1 MQMPSQ
7 GQRPASDLFARLK
20 WSLFFRLV
28 IVSVILASVLAF
40 QLRERLTFFMPN
52 LIAFYL
58 IVALSYFITLLSL
71 LVINRLSRLGPFCWV
86 QMAWEVLFASAIIYL
101 TGIWDSLF
109 VFLYV
114 LAIIIS
120 SVILFRVGAFI
131 SATASA
137 LFYGLQIFGVK
148 YGWLPAFSPISPE
161 PDLISLVRNFF
172 LNFVGFYASALVAS
186 YIAEQLRQTG
196 KELSEARIGLDRL
209 EALNEAIVHSI
220 STGLVTLDPE
230 GRIIFL
236 NRSAEKIFARPTTEL
251 AGKTLEQV
259 LPSEVCEKLKAN
271 KSGRVKLAY
280 LNPAGKELVLE
291 CFWQKLQNREHELAG
306 ELLAI
311 TDITELNRMEERL
324 KTADRLAA
332 VGKLA
337 AGIAH
342 EVRNPLGAI
351 SGSIELLKKEI
362 DRDSPDR
369 KLMEIVLHETDR
381 LNKLITDFLLYARPS
396 PRSIQPIQM
405 DQLFQNLAVMVK
417 TKAAQV
423 ELVLEMEPDMI
434 IYSDPRLVEQI
445 FWNLT
450 NNALESMP
458 DGGRLVIKG
467 KNETRNSR
475 AGVWLSFADTGMGIP
490 SENLNRIWDP
500 FFTTKENGTGL
511 GLSTIWRI
519 VEEMSGEVSVESSP
533 GSGSNFEIW
542 LPLQPPAQKKESCG
556 V

>member
-1 MQMPSQ
+1 
-7 GQRPASDLFARLK
+7 
-20 WSLFFRLV
+20 
-28 IVSVILASVLAF
+28 
-40 QLRERLTFFMPN
+40 
-52 LIAFYL
+52 
-58 IVALSYFITLLSL
+58 
-71 LVINRLSRLGPFCWV
+71 
-86 QMAWEVLFASAIIYL
+86 
-101 TGIWDSLF
+101 
-109 VFLYV
+109 
-114 LAIIIS
+114 
-120 SVILFRVGAFI
+120 
-131 SATASA
+131 
-137 LFYGLQIFGVK
+137 
-148 YGWLPAFSPISPE
+148 
-161 PDLISLVRNFF
+161 
-172 LNFVGFYASALVAS
+172 
-186 YIAEQLRQTG
+186 
-196 KELSEARIGLDRL
+196 
-209 EALNEAIVHSI
+209 
-220 STGLVTLDPE
+220 
-230 GRIIFL
+230 
-236 NRSAEKIFARPTTEL
+236 
-251 AGKTLEQV
+251 V